1 MSNLA
6 GAPYFLKPSSPIYSR
21 VRAVNA
27 VGISESAPDSTNEVL
42 LAGLPPVMDT
52 PSLGERTDSKLE
64 ICWRRDG
71 LVEDTGVEF
80 FWGTNPR
87 TSDCTNAACG
97 LDNMIKQEDKAVNC
111 KVINVNPIA
120 Q

>member
-6 GAPYFLKPSSPIYSR
+6 GAPYFLKPSSPIFSR

-27 VGISESAPDSTNEVL
+27 VGISESAPDTAVEVL

-52 PSLGERTDSKLE
+52 PSLGERTDSNLE

-71 LVEDTGVEF
+71 LDADNKVEF

-87 TSDCTNAACG
+87 TADC
-97 LDNMIKQEDKAVNC
+97 
-111 KVINVNPIA
+111 
-120 Q
+120 